1 MKLATRVVG
10 EIELAEDQI
19 IEMPSGMIGFP
30 DVRRFALLA
39 FDDPEVPF
47 VYWQCVDDP
56 SLCFIL
62 IDPALLFPD
71 YEVVLPAELL
81 EDIELESAPDG
92 SVYVTVTIPSDPQ
105 EMTANLMG
113 PLVVNRSARKAKQL
127 VLSDPRYNT
136 KHPIFK
142 REAPGHACANS
153 ENE

>member
-1 MKLATRVVG
+1 MKLETRVLG
-10 EIELAEDQI
+10 EIELADEQI
-19 IEMPSGMIGFP
+19 IEMPTGMVGFP
-30 DVRRFALLA
+30 DAERFALVP
-39 FDDPEVPF
+39 FDDPETPF

-62 IDPALLFPD
+62 IDPTLLFPD
-71 YEVVLPAELL
+71 YEVVLPAERL

-92 SVYVTVTIPSDPQ
+92 SVYVTVTIPSDPR
-105 EMTANLMG
+105 EMTANLLG

-127 VLSDPRYNT
+127 VLSDPRYTT
-136 KHPIFK
+136 KHRILK